1 MQVEGHR
8 VSSLLLMPATG
19 ARVRNAYA
27 TYLSDWDNP
36 VKAGLILDILILLH
50 GGIRKDLLLTDG
62 HAFH

>member
-1 MQVEGHR
+1 
-8 VSSLLLMPATG
+8 MPATG